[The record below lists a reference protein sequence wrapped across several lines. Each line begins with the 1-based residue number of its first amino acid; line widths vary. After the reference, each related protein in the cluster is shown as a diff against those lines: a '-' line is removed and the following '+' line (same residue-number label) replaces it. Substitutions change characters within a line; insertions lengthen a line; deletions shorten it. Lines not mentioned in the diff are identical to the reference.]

1 MERTKWTDE
10 RIDERMAA
18 IDQRFD
24 RESEAIRD
32 LGREIRDLRDEMRSG
47 FSELRAEIAGCRAD
61 LWAFQ
66 KQVLPIVAGLAI
78 ALIGLLG
85 AFVAAQF

>member
-47 FSELRAEIAGCRAD
+47 FSELRVEIAGCRAD

>member
-18 IDQRFD
+18 IDQSFD

-32 LGREIRDLRDEMRSG
+32 LGREIRELRDEMRSG
-47 FSELRAEIAGCRAD
+47 FSELRVEIAGCRAD

-66 KQVLPIVAGLAI
+66 KQVLSIVAGLAI